1 MDPRQRPTL
10 DRRLGVFKA
19 LAWGLVALL
28 VLIYAWLQ
36 LVRHGEFK
44 QLALQQAVK
53 VRPIAAPRGLV
64 LDRNGHRLVDN
75 RRALHLVVQRE
86 DLPARPEVVEALAQ
100 ALELDPAALARKIQ
114 IYRTAGKGR
123 PLVLKEN
130 LDEAGIALAE
140 RVRARFPFLSVEVA
154 PRRVYLGDELAGHAL
169 GYVGEVDEELMKAKP
184 GLFRLGETIG
194 KEGFEASG
202 NDRLKGVDGQKRI
215 LVDQLGTEVANF
227 GQEDATAGRSLFLT
241 LDAGLQKIMQEAY
254 GEEAGAAVVL
264 DLRDGGILAMYSS
277 PSYDPNLFLNRLSQ
291 DMVDRYLNNPTR
303 PMVNRAIQGIYA
315 PGSTFKLLVALA
327 ALEKGIA
334 TPQTAVYCAG
344 KKNYYGRDFRC
355 DKPTGHGS
363 LSMVQAI
370 AQSCD
375 VYFYELASRMDIDD
389 IYATAEKY
397 GLTERTG
404 IDLPREKRTRIPSR
418 AWKRKAVPK
427 DPKWYAGE
435 TISVGIGQGAV
446 GVTPI
451 GLARFYALL
460 GTRGKLVTPHLFYG
474 FRGDQTNALEPAAPP
489 PFKDTPLDPKHWAV
503 LDEGL
508 REVVQG
514 GTAGAN
520 PFIRE
525 IAKLIPFSGK
535 TGTAQVATFVDKA
548 HYARQAKKFK
558 DHALFA
564 GYAPADRPQ
573 IAFAVVVENAGFGST
588 AAAPIAAKLVKYWF
602 MDRLSNP
609 LPPPRGRMVDPF
621 APAATPAAPAAE
633 GAE

>member
-1 MDPRQRPTL
+1 MDPRQRPL
-10 DRRLGVFKA
+10 LRRRLGVLKV
-19 LAWGLVALL
+19 LAWSLVALL
-28 VLIYAWLQ
+28 VLVYAWLQ

-75 RRALHLVVQRE
+75 RRALHLVIQRE
-86 DLPARPEVVEALAQ
+86 DLPTKTEVIASLAEALA
-100 ALELDPAALARKIQ
+100 LDPVALAKKVQ
-114 IYRTAGKGR
+114 SYRLAGKGR

-130 LDEAGIALAE
+130 LDEAGIAIAE
-140 RVRARFPFLSVEVA
+140 RVRARYPFLSVEVA
-154 PRRVYLGDELAGHAL
+154 PRRVYLGDELAGHVL

-184 GLFRLGETIG
+184 SVFRLGETIG

-227 GQEDATAGRSLFLT
+227 GQADATTGRSLFLT
-241 LDAGLQKIMQEAY
+241 LDAGLQKVAQDAF
-254 GEEAGAAVVL
+254 GQEAGAVVVL
-264 DLRDGGILAMYSS
+264 DLRDGGVLALYSS

-291 DMVDRYLNNPTR
+291 DMVDRYLANNVTR

-327 ALEKGIA
+327 ALEKGVV
-334 TPQTAVYCAG
+334 TPQTVIYCAG
-344 KKNYYGRDFRC
+344 KKNFYGRDFRC
-355 DKPTGHGS
+355 DKPTGHGG
-363 LSMVQAI
+363 LAMVQAI

-375 VYFYELASRMDIDD
+375 VYFYELASRLDVDD

-404 IDLPREKRTRIPSR
+404 IDLPQEKRTRIPSR
-418 AWKRKAVPK
+418 AWKRKTYPK
-427 DPKWYAGE
+427 DPKWYGGE

-446 GVTPI
+446 GVTPL

-460 GTRGKLVTPHLFYG
+460 ATRGKVLTPHLFYG
-474 FRGDQTNALEPAAPP
+474 FRGDQTNELEPAPP
-489 PFKDTPLDPKHWAV
+489 PASKDTQIDPKHWVV
-503 LDEGL
+503 LNEGL
-508 REVVQG
+508 QQVVLT
-514 GTAGAN
+514 GTASTN
-520 PFIRE
+520 PFVRE
-525 IAKLIPFSGK
+525 IAREIPFSGK

-564 GYAPADRPQ
+564 GFAPSEHPQ

-588 AAAPIAAKLVKYWF
+588 SAAPIAAKLVKYWCV
-602 MDRLSNP
+602 DRLANP
-609 LPPPRGRMVDPF
+609 LPAPRGRMVDPF
-621 APAATPAAPAAE
+621 APQQPEAPE
-633 GAE
+633 

>member
-1 MDPRQRPTL
+1 MDPRHRPIL
-10 DRRLGVFKA
+10 RRRIAVLQVM
-19 LAWGLVALL
+19 AWGLVTML

-36 LVRHGEFK
+36 ILRHREF
-44 QLALQQAVK
+44 QQIALQQAVK
-53 VRPIAAPRGLV
+53 IRPIAAPRGLIF
-64 LDRNGHRLVDN
+64 DRNGHRLVDN
-75 RRALHLVVQRE
+75 RRALHLVIQRE
-86 DLPARPEVVEALAQ
+86 DLPDLPSAVQDLAL

-114 IYRTAGKGR
+114 SYRLAGKGR

-130 LDEAGIALAE
+130 LDESGIALAE
-140 RVRARFPFLSVEVA
+140 RLRSRFAFLSVEVA
-154 PRRVYLGDELAGHAL
+154 PRRVYLGDELAGHLL
-169 GYVGEVDEELMKAKP
+169 GYVGEVDEELMKVKP
-184 GLFRLGETIG
+184 GQFHLGETIG

-202 NDRLKGVDGQKRI
+202 NDKLKGVDGQKRI

-227 GQEDATAGRSLFLT
+227 GQVDAVAGRSLYLT
-241 LDAGLQKIMQEAY
+241 LDAGLQKIVQDAY
-254 GEEAGAAVVL
+254 GEEAGAAVVI

-291 DMVDRYLNNPTR
+291 EMVDRYLINPSR

-327 ALEKGIA
+327 ALEKGVI
-334 TPQTAVYCAG
+334 TPQTVIYCAG
-344 KKNYYGRDFRC
+344 KKNFYGRDFRC
-355 DKPTGHGS
+355 DKPTGHGG
-363 LSMVQAI
+363 LNLVQAI

-375 VYFYELASRMDIDD
+375 VYFYEVASRLDIDD

-397 GLTERTG
+397 GLTEKTG
-404 IDLPREKRTRIPSR
+404 VDLLREKRTRIPSR
-418 AWKRKAVPK
+418 EWKRKAAPK

-460 GTRGKLVTPHLFYG
+460 ATQGKLITPHLFYG
-474 FRGDQTNALEPAAPP
+474 FRDEQRGGLEPAPAV
-489 PFKDTPLDPKHWAV
+489 PFKDTPLSQQNWTV
-503 LDEGL
+503 LSEGL
-508 REVVQG
+508 REVVQS
-514 GTAGAN
+514 GTAAAN

-525 IAKLIPFSGK
+525 IAKLVPFSGK

-548 HYARQAKKFK
+548 HYARQTKTLK

-564 GYAPADRPQ
+564 GYAPSDHPQ

-588 AAAPIAAKLVKYWF
+588 AAAPIAAKLVKYWCL
-602 MDRLSNP
+602 DRLSNP
-609 LPPPRGRMVDPF
+609 LPPPRGKLVDPF
-621 APAATPAAPAAE
+621 TPQAE
-633 GAE
+633 VP

>member
-1 MDPRQRPTL
+1 
-10 DRRLGVFKA
+10 
-19 LAWGLVALL
+19 VAVL
-28 VLIYAWLQ
+28 VLVYAWLQ

-44 QLALQQAVK
+44 QLAMQQAVK

-64 LDRNGHRLVDN
+64 FDRNGHRLVDN
-75 RRALHLVVQRE
+75 RRALHLVIQRE
-86 DLPARPEVVEALAQ
+86 DLPTRPEVIEALAQ

-114 IYRTAGKGR
+114 SYRIAGKGR

-140 RVRARFPFLSVEVA
+140 RVRARHPFLSVDVA
-154 PRRVYLGDELAGHAL
+154 PRRVYLGDELAGHVL

-184 GLFRLGETIG
+184 GVFRLGETIG

-202 NDRLKGVDGQKRI
+202 NDKLKGVDGQKRI

-227 GQEDATAGRSLFLT
+227 GQADAAPGRSLFLT
-241 LDAGLQKIMQEAY
+241 LDAGLQKVLQDAY

-291 DMVDRYLNNPTR
+291 EMVDRYLNNPTR
-303 PMVNRAIQGIYA
+303 PMLNRAIQGIYA

-355 DKPTGHGS
+355 DKLSGHGT
-363 LSMVQAI
+363 LAMVQAI

-375 VYFYELASRMDIDD
+375 VYFYELASRMDVDD
-389 IYATAEKY
+389 IHATAEKY
-397 GLTERTG
+397 GLTDRTG
-404 IDLPREKRTRIPSR
+404 VDLPQEKRTRIPSR

-451 GLARFYALL
+451 GLARFYAVLA
-460 GTRGKLVTPHLFYG
+460 TKGKLLTPHLFYG
-474 FRGDQTNALEPAAPP
+474 FRGDQGNELDPAPVAAS
-489 PFKDTPLDPKHWAV
+489 KDTPLDPKHWFV

-508 REVVQG
+508 YEVVRS
-514 GTAGAN
+514 GTAQRSALK
-520 PFIRE
+520 E
-525 IAKLIPFSGK
+525 IAMAGK
-535 TGTAQVATFVDKA
+535 TGTAQVATFVDRA
-548 HYARQAKKFK
+548 HYLRQAKHLK

-564 GYAPADRPQ
+564 GYAPHEKPQ
-573 IAFAVVVENAGFGST
+573 IAFAVVVENAGFG
-588 AAAPIAAKLVKYWF
+588 ADMAAPIAQKLVRYWF
-602 MDRLSNP
+602 IDRLKNP

-621 APAATPAAPAAE
+621 APAPEAAE
-633 GAE
+633 

>member
-1 MDPRQRPTL
+1 M
-10 DRRLGVFKA
+10 A
-19 LAWGLVALL
+19 AWCLVALL
-28 VLIYAWLQ
+28 VTIYAWLQ

-44 QLALQQAVK
+44 QLAMQQAVK

-75 RRALHLVVQRE
+75 RRALHLVIQRE
-86 DLPARPEVVEALAQ
+86 DLPATPGVVASLAE
-100 ALELDPAALARKIQ
+100 ALELDPATLSRKIQ
-114 IYRTAGKGR
+114 SYRLAGKGR

-130 LDEAGIALAE
+130 LDEAGIAIAE

-154 PRRVYLGDELAGHAL
+154 PRRVYLGDELAGHVL

-184 GLFRLGETIG
+184 GIFRLGETIG

-202 NDRLKGVDGQKRI
+202 NDKLKGVDGQRRI

-227 GQEDATAGRSLFLT
+227 GQADATAGRSLFLT
-241 LDAGLQKIMQEAY
+241 LDAGLQKVAQDALGQES
-254 GEEAGAAVVL
+254 GAVVVL
-264 DLRDGGILAMYSS
+264 DLRDGGVLAMYSS

-291 DMVDRYLNNPTR
+291 DMVDRYLANNVTR

-327 ALEKGIA
+327 ALEKGIIS
-334 TPQTAVYCAG
+334 PQTPIYCGG
-344 KKNYYGRDFRC
+344 KKNFYGRDFRC

-404 IDLPREKRTRIPSR
+404 IDLPQEKRTRIPSR
-418 AWKRKAVPK
+418 AWKRRASPR

-460 GTRGKLVTPHLFYG
+460 ATRGKLLTPHLFYG
-474 FRGDQTNALEPAAPP
+474 FRDDQSNALELAPAPP
-489 PFKDTPLDPKHWAV
+489 IRDTPLDPRNWAI

-508 REVVQG
+508 YEVVKS
-514 GTAGAN
+514 GTAAASALK
-520 PFIRE
+520 E
-525 IAKLIPFSGK
+525 ITMAGK
-535 TGTAQVATFVDKA
+535 TGTAQVATFVDRA
-548 HYARQAKKFK
+548 HYARQAKHLK

-564 GYAPADRPQ
+564 GYAPREHPQ
-573 IAFAVVVENAGFGST
+573 IAFVVVVENAGFGASS
-588 AAAPIAAKLVKYWF
+588 AAPIAKKLVQYWF
-602 MDRLSNP
+602 LDRPNNP
-609 LPPPRGRMVDPF
+609 LPPPRGKMVDPF
-621 APAATPAAPAAE
+621 APQQTEAPE
-633 GAE
+633 

>member
-1 MDPRQRPTL
+1 MDPRQRPIL
-10 DRRLGVFKA
+10 RRRLGVLKS
-19 LAWGLVALL
+19 LAWGLVAML
-28 VLIYAWLQ
+28 VLVYAWLQ
-36 LVRHGEFK
+36 LVRHSEFK
-44 QLALQQAVK
+44 QLAMQQAVK
-53 VRPIAAPRGLV
+53 VRPIPAPRGLV

-75 RRALHLVVQRE
+75 RRALHLVIQRE
-86 DLPARPEVVEALAQ
+86 DLPSKPEVVVALAEAL
-100 ALELDPAALARKIQ
+100 EVDPTALARKIQ
-114 IYRTAGKGR
+114 SYRFAGKGR

-130 LDEAGIALAE
+130 LDEVGIALAE

-154 PRRVYLGDELAGHAL
+154 PRRVYLGDELAGHVL
-169 GYVGEVDEELMKAKP
+169 GYVGEVDEPLMKAKP
-184 GLFRLGETIG
+184 DLYRLGETIG

-202 NDRLKGVDGQKRI
+202 NEKLKGVDGQKRI

-241 LDAGLQKIMQEAY
+241 LDAGLQKVAQDAL
-254 GEEAGAAVVL
+254 GEEAGAVVVL
-264 DLRDGGILAMYSS
+264 DLRDGGVLAMYSS

-291 DMVDRYLNNPTR
+291 DMVDRYLANNVTR
-303 PMVNRAIQGIYA
+303 PMVNRPIQGIYA

-327 ALEKGIA
+327 ALEKGIIS
-334 TPQTAVYCAG
+334 PQTPIYCAG
-344 KKNYYGRDFRC
+344 KKNFYGRDFRC

-404 IDLPREKRTRIPSR
+404 IDLPQEKRTRIPSR
-418 AWKRKAVPK
+418 AWKKKAVPK

-446 GVTPI
+446 GVTPL

-460 GTRGKLVTPHLFYG
+460 ATHGKLLTPHLFYG
-474 FRGDQTNALEPAAPP
+474 FRNDEKNELEPAPFTPP
-489 PFKDTPLDPKHWAV
+489 RDTPLDPKHWMV

-508 REVVQG
+508 REVVQS
-514 GTAGAN
+514 GTAAAN
-520 PFIRE
+520 PFVRE

-548 HYARQAKKFK
+548 HYARQAKKLK

-564 GYAPADRPQ
+564 GYAPSEHPQ

-588 AAAPIAAKLVKYWF
+588 SAAPIAAKVVKYWCV
-602 MDRLSNP
+602 DRLSNP
-609 LPPPRGRMVDPF
+609 LPAPRGRMLDPF
-621 APAATPAAPAAE
+621 APQQTEAPE
-633 GAE
+633 

>member
-1 MDPRQRPTL
+1 MDPRQRSL
-10 DRRLGVFKA
+10 LRRRLGVFKV
-19 LAWGLVALL
+19 LAWGQVVAL

-36 LVRHGEFK
+36 LVRHGDYL
-44 QLALQQAVK
+44 QQALQQAVK
-53 VRPIAAPRGLV
+53 VRPIPAPRGLI
-64 LDRNGHRLVDN
+64 LDRNGNRLVDN
-75 RRALHLVVQRE
+75 RRALHLVIQRE
-86 DLPARPEVVEALAQ
+86 DLPTDAGVVAHLAE
-100 ALELDPAALARKIQ
+100 ALELDATALSRKIQ
-114 IYRTAGKGR
+114 SYRQAGKGR
-123 PLVLKEN
+123 PLVLKDN
-130 LDEAGIALAE
+130 LDEMGIALAE

-154 PRRVYLGDELAGHAL
+154 PRRVYLGDELAGHVL
-169 GYVGEVDEELMKAKP
+169 GYVGEVDEILMKANP
-184 GLFRLGETIG
+184 GEYRLGETIG

-202 NDRLKGVDGQKRI
+202 NDKLRGVDGQKRI

-227 GQEDATAGRSLFLT
+227 GQVDAITGHSLFLT
-241 LDAGLQKIMQEAY
+241 LDAGLQRVAQEAM
-254 GEEAGAAVVL
+254 GEEAGAVVVL
-264 DLRDGGILAMYSS
+264 DLRDGSVLALYSS

-291 DMVDRYLNNPTR
+291 DMVDRYLANNETK

-334 TPQTAVYCAG
+334 TPETTIYCAG
-344 KKNYYGRDFRC
+344 KKNFYGRDFRC
-355 DKPTGHGS
+355 DKPTGHGA

-389 IYATAEKY
+389 IYAAAEKY

-404 IDLPREKRTRIPSR
+404 IDLPREKRSRIPSR
-418 AWKRKAVPK
+418 AWKRKASPR

-460 GTRGKLVTPHLFYG
+460 ATRGKLLTPHLFYG
-474 FRGDQTNALEPAAPP
+474 LRDDQTSQLDPAAVVPP
-489 PFKDTPLDPKHWAV
+489 KDTPLSAKLWAT
-503 LDEGL
+503 LDQGL
-508 REVVQG
+508 REVVQT
-514 GTAGAN
+514 GTASTN
-520 PFIRE
+520 PFVRE
-525 IAKLIPFSGK
+525 IAQQVPFSGK

-548 HYARQAKKFK
+548 HYARQAKHLK

-564 GYAPADRPQ
+564 GYAPSDRPQ

-588 AAAPIAAKLVKYWF
+588 SAAPIAAKLTKYWCV
-602 MDRLSNP
+602 DRLVKP

-621 APAATPAAPAAE
+621 APQQEEAPE
-633 GAE
+633 

>member
-1 MDPRQRPTL
+1 MDPRQRPL
-10 DRRLGVFKA
+10 LHRRLGVFKA
-19 LAWGLVALL
+19 FAWCLVASL
-28 VLIYAWLQ
+28 VLVYAWLQ

-44 QLALQQAVK
+44 QLAMQQAVK

-75 RRALHLVVQRE
+75 RRALHLVIQRE
-86 DLPARPEVVEALAQ
+86 DLPTRPEVIEALAL

-114 IYRTAGKGR
+114 SYRIAGKGR

-140 RVRARFPFLSVEVA
+140 RVRARHPFLSVDVA
-154 PRRVYLGDELAGHAL
+154 PRRVYLGDELAGHVL

-184 GLFRLGETIG
+184 GVFRLGETIG

-202 NDRLKGVDGQKRI
+202 NDKLKGVDGQKRI

-227 GQEDATAGRSLFLT
+227 GQADAAPGRSLFLT
-241 LDAGLQKIMQEAY
+241 LDAGLQKVLQDAY

-264 DLRDGGILAMYSS
+264 DLRDGGVLAMYSS

-291 DMVDRYLNNPTR
+291 EMVDRYLNNPTR
-303 PMVNRAIQGIYA
+303 PMLNRAIQGIYA

-334 TPQTAVYCAG
+334 TAQTAVYCAG

-355 DKPTGHGS
+355 DKLSGHGT
-363 LSMVQAI
+363 LAMVQAI

-375 VYFYELASRMDIDD
+375 VYFYELASRMDVDD
-389 IYATAEKY
+389 IHATAEKY
-397 GLTERTG
+397 GLTDRTG
-404 IDLPREKRTRIPSR
+404 VDLPQEKRTRIPSR

-460 GTRGKLVTPHLFYG
+460 ATKGKLLTPHLFYG
-474 FRGDQTNALEPAAPP
+474 FRGDQGHELDPAPVAAP
-489 PFKDTPLDPKHWAV
+489 KDSPLDPKHWSV

-508 REVVQG
+508 YEVVRS
-514 GTAGAN
+514 GTAQRSALK
-520 PFIRE
+520 E
-525 IAKLIPFSGK
+525 ITMAGK
-535 TGTAQVATFVDKA
+535 TGTAQVATFVDRA
-548 HYARQAKKFK
+548 HYLRQAKHLK

-564 GYAPADRPQ
+564 GYAPHEKPQ
-573 IAFAVVVENAGFGST
+573 IAFAVVVENAGFG
-588 AAAPIAAKLVKYWF
+588 ADMAAPIAQKLVRYWF
-602 MDRLSNP
+602 IDRLKNP

-621 APAATPAAPAAE
+621 APAPEVAE
-633 GAE
+633 

>member
-1 MDPRQRPTL
+1 MDPRQRPL
-10 DRRLGVFKA
+10 LRRRLGVFKV
-19 LAWGLVALL
+19 LAWSLVALL
-28 VLIYAWLQ
+28 VLVYAWLQ

-64 LDRNGHRLVDN
+64 LDRNGNRLVDN
-75 RRALHLVVQRE
+75 RRALHLVIQRE
-86 DLPARPEVVEALAQ
+86 DLPTRTEVIATLAEALA
-100 ALELDPAALARKIQ
+100 LDPAALAKKVQ
-114 IYRTAGKGR
+114 IYRLAGKGR

-140 RVRARFPFLSVEVA
+140 RVRARYPFLSVEVA
-154 PRRVYLGDELAGHAL
+154 PRRVYLGDELAGHVL

-184 GLFRLGETIG
+184 SVFRLGETIG

-202 NDRLKGVDGQKRI
+202 NDKLKGLDGQKRI

-227 GQEDATAGRSLFLT
+227 GQADATAGRSLFLT
-241 LDAGLQKIMQEAY
+241 LDAGLQKVAQDAL
-254 GEEAGAAVVL
+254 GEEAGAVVVL
-264 DLRDGGILAMYSS
+264 DLRDGGVLALYSS

-291 DMVDRYLNNPTR
+291 DMVDRYLANNVTR
-303 PMVNRAIQGIYA
+303 PMVDRAIQGIYA

-327 ALEKGIA
+327 ALEKGVV
-334 TPQTAVYCAG
+334 TPQTVIYCAG
-344 KKNYYGRDFRC
+344 KKNFYGRDFRC
-355 DKPTGHGS
+355 DKPTGHGG
-363 LSMVQAI
+363 LAMVQAI

-375 VYFYELASRMDIDD
+375 VYFYELASRLDIDD

-404 IDLPREKRTRIPSR
+404 IDLPQEKRTRIPSR
-418 AWKRKAVPK
+418 AWKRKTYPK
-427 DPKWYAGE
+427 DPKWYGGE

-446 GVTPI
+446 GVTPL

-460 GTRGKLVTPHLFYG
+460 ATKGKVLTPHLFYG
-474 FRGDQTNALEPAAPP
+474 FRGDQSNQLEPAPQPAA
-489 PFKDTPLDPKHWAV
+489 KDTQIDPKHWVV
-503 LDEGL
+503 LNEGL
-508 REVVQG
+508 QQVVLS
-514 GTAGAN
+514 GTASTN
-520 PFIRE
+520 PFVRE
-525 IAKLIPFSGK
+525 IAREIPFSGK

-564 GYAPADRPQ
+564 GFAPSEHPQ

-588 AAAPIAAKLVKYWF
+588 SAAPIAAKLVKYWCV
-602 MDRLSNP
+602 DRLANP

-621 APAATPAAPAAE
+621 APQQPEAPE
-633 GAE
+633 

>member
-1 MDPRQRPTL
+1 MDPRQHPLLR
-10 DRRLGVFKA
+10 RRLGA
-19 LAWGLVALL
+19 LKVMAWGLVALL

-36 LVRHGEFK
+36 LVRHGEFT

-53 VRPIAAPRGLV
+53 VRPIPAPRGLV
-64 LDRNGHRLVDN
+64 LDRNGYRLVDN
-75 RRALHLVVQRE
+75 RRALHLVIQRE
-86 DLPARPEVVEALAQ
+86 DLPAKPEVVAALAG
-100 ALELDPAALARKIQ
+100 ALELDPAALTRKIQ
-114 IYRTAGKGR
+114 IYRLAGKGR

-130 LDEAGIALAE
+130 LDEAGIAIAE

-154 PRRVYLGDELAGHAL
+154 PRRVYLGDDLAGHVL

-184 GLFRLGETIG
+184 GAFHLGETIG

-202 NDRLKGVDGQKRI
+202 NEKLKGVDGQKRI

-227 GQEDATAGRSLFLT
+227 GQEDASAGRSLFLT
-241 LDAGLQKIMQEAY
+241 LDAGLQKVAQDAMGA
-254 GEEAGAAVVL
+254 EAGAVVVL
-264 DLRDGGILAMYSS
+264 DLRDGGVLALYSS

-291 DMVDRYLNNPTR
+291 DMVDRYLANNVTR
-303 PMVNRAIQGIYA
+303 PMVNRATQGIYA

-327 ALEKGIA
+327 ALEKGVI

-344 KKNYYGRDFRC
+344 KKNFYGRDFRC

-404 IDLPREKRTRIPSR
+404 IDLPQEKRTRIPSR
-418 AWKRKAVPK
+418 AWKRKASLR

-460 GTRGKLVTPHLFYG
+460 ATKGKLFTPHLFYG
-474 FRGDQTNALEPAAPP
+474 FRDDRSNELEPAPAPP
-489 PFKDTPLDPKHWAV
+489 PRDTPLDPRNWAI
-503 LDEGL
+503 LEEGL
-508 REVVQG
+508 YEVVRG
-514 GTAGAN
+514 GTAAASALK
-520 PFIRE
+520 E
-525 IAKLIPFSGK
+525 ITMVGK
-535 TGTAQVATFVDKA
+535 TGTAQVATFVDRA
-548 HYARQAKKFK
+548 HYVRQAKILK

-564 GYAPADRPQ
+564 GYAPREHPQ
-573 IAFAVVVENAGFGST
+573 IAFVVVVENAGFGASS
-588 AAAPIAAKLVKYWF
+588 AAPIAKKLVQYWF
-602 MDRLSNP
+602 LDRPQNP

-621 APAATPAAPAAE
+621 APQLVEAPE
-633 GAE
+633 

>member
-1 MDPRQRPTL
+1 MDPRQRPL
-10 DRRLGVFKA
+10 LHRRLGVLKA
-19 LAWGLVALL
+19 LAWSLVASLIL
-28 VLIYAWLQ
+28 VYAWLQ

-44 QLALQQAVK
+44 QLAMQQAVK

-75 RRALHLVVQRE
+75 RRALHLVIQRE
-86 DLPARPEVVEALAQ
+86 DLPTRPEEVEALAL
-100 ALELDPAALARKIQ
+100 ALELDPAALARKVQ
-114 IYRTAGKGR
+114 SYRVAGKGR

-140 RVRARFPFLSVEVA
+140 RVRARYSFLSVDVA
-154 PRRVYLGDELAGHAL
+154 PRRVYLGDELAGHVL

-184 GLFRLGETIG
+184 GVFRLGETIG

-202 NDRLKGVDGQKRI
+202 NDKLKGVDGQKRI

-227 GQEDATAGRSLFLT
+227 GQADAAPGRSLFLT
-241 LDAGLQKIMQEAY
+241 LDAGLQKVLKDAY

-291 DMVDRYLNNPTR
+291 EMVDRYLNNPTR
-303 PMVNRAIQGIYA
+303 PMLNRAIQGIYA

-334 TPQTAVYCAG
+334 TAQTAVYCAG

-355 DKPTGHGS
+355 DKLSGHGT

-375 VYFYELASRMDIDD
+375 VYFYELAARMDVDD
-389 IYATAEKY
+389 IHATAEKY
-397 GLTERTG
+397 GLTDRTDV
-404 IDLPREKRTRIPSR
+404 DLPQEKRTRIPSR

-451 GLARFYALL
+451 GLARFYAVLA
-460 GTRGKLVTPHLFYG
+460 TRGKLLTPHLFYG
-474 FRGDQTNALEPAAPP
+474 FRGDQGNELEPAPVAPP
-489 PFKDTPLDPKHWAV
+489 RDTPLDPRHWSI

-508 REVVQG
+508 FEVMRS
-514 GTAGAN
+514 GTARGSALK
-520 PFIRE
+520 E
-525 IAKLIPFSGK
+525 ITMAGK
-535 TGTAQVATFVDKA
+535 TGTAQVATFVDRA
-548 HYARQAKKFK
+548 HYVRQAKHLK

-564 GYAPADRPQ
+564 GYAPHEKPQ
-573 IAFAVVVENAGFGST
+573 IAFAVVVENAGFG
-588 AAAPIAAKLVKYWF
+588 ADMAAPIAKKLVQYWF
-602 MDRLSNP
+602 LDRLKSP

-621 APAATPAAPAAE
+621 APAPEAAE
-633 GAE
+633 

>member
-1 MDPRQRPTL
+1 MDPRQRPL
-10 DRRLGVFKA
+10 LHRRLGVFKA
-19 LAWGLVALL
+19 LTWSLVALL
-28 VLIYAWLQ
+28 VMIYAWLQ
-36 LVRHGEFK
+36 LVRHGEFR

-53 VRPIAAPRGLV
+53 IRPIAAPRGLV

-75 RRALHLVVQRE
+75 RRALHLVIQRE
-86 DLPARPEVVEALAQ
+86 DLPARTEDIQALAR
-100 ALELDPAALARKIQ
+100 ALELDPAALMRKVQ
-114 IYRTAGKGR
+114 SYRLAGKGR

-140 RVRARFPFLSVEVA
+140 RVRARFPFLSVDVA

-169 GYVGEVDEELMKAKP
+169 GYVGEVDEELMKARP

-202 NDRLKGVDGQKRI
+202 NDKLKGVDGQKRI

-227 GQEDATAGRSLFLT
+227 GQEDATAGRSLYLT
-241 LDAGLQKIMQEAY
+241 LDAGLQKVLQDAY
-254 GEEAGAAVVL
+254 GEEAGAAVVI

-291 DMVDRYLNNPTR
+291 EMVDRYLNNPTR
-303 PMVNRAIQGIYA
+303 PMINRAIQGIYA

-334 TPQTAVYCAG
+334 TPQTVVYCAG

-363 LSMVQAI
+363 LAMVQAI

-375 VYFYELASRMDIDD
+375 VYFYELAARMDVDD
-389 IYATAEKY
+389 IHATAEKY

-418 AWKRKAVPK
+418 AWKRQAVPK

-446 GVTPI
+446 GVTPL

-460 GTRGKLVTPHLFYG
+460 ATRGKLITPHLFRG
-474 FRGDQTNALEPAAPP
+474 FRDDHSNALEAAATA
-489 PFKDTPLDPKHWAV
+489 PFRDTPLDPRNWAV

-508 REVVQG
+508 HEVVQS
-514 GTAGAN
+514 GTAAAN

-525 IAKLIPFSGK
+525 IARETPFAGK

-548 HYARQAKKFK
+548 HYARQAKHLK

-564 GYAPADRPQ
+564 GYAPRDRPQ

-588 AAAPIAAKLVKYWF
+588 AAAPIAAKAVKYWC
-602 MDRLSNP
+602 MDRLRNP
-609 LPPPRGRMVDPF
+609 LPAPRGRLVDPF
-621 APAATPAAPAAE
+621 APAPPPPAEAPE
-633 GAE
+633 

>member
-1 MDPRQRPTL
+1 MDPRQRPL
-10 DRRLGVFKA
+10 LRRRLEVLRA
-19 LAWGLVALL
+19 MTWSLVGLL
-28 VLIYAWLQ
+28 VLIYARLQ
-36 LVRHGEFK
+36 LVRHGELSE
-44 QLALQQAVK
+44 QALQQAVK
-53 VRPIAAPRGLV
+53 VRPIPAPRGLV
-64 LDRNGHRLVDN
+64 LDRNGNRLVDN
-75 RRALHLVVQRE
+75 RRALHLVIQRE
-86 DLPARPEVVEALAQ
+86 DLPTKPDVVASLAA
-100 ALELDPAALARKIQ
+100 ALELDPAALSRKIQ
-114 IYRTAGKGR
+114 SYWQAGKGR

-130 LDEAGIALAE
+130 LDEGGIALAE
-140 RVRARFPFLSVEVA
+140 RIRARFPFLSVEVA
-154 PRRVYLGDELAGHAL
+154 PRRVYLGDELAGHVM
-169 GYVGEVDEELMKAKP
+169 GYVGEVDEQLMKAKP
-184 GLFRLGETIG
+184 DVYRLGETIG

-202 NDRLKGVDGQKRI
+202 NDKLKGVDGQKRI

-227 GQEDATAGRSLFLT
+227 GQVDAQTGRSLFLT
-241 LDAGLQKIMQEAY
+241 LDAGLQKVAQDAMGQ
-254 GEEAGAAVVL
+254 EAGAVVVL
-264 DLRDGGILAMYSS
+264 DLRDGGVLAMYSS

-291 DMVDRYLNNPTR
+291 DMVDRYLANNVTR

-315 PGSTFKLLVALA
+315 PGSTFKLLIAIA
-327 ALEKGIA
+327 ALEKGVV
-334 TPQTAVYCAG
+334 TPQTPIFCG
-344 KKNYYGRDFRC
+344 GRKNFYGRDFRC

-363 LSMVQAI
+363 LNMVQAI

-404 IDLPREKRTRIPSR
+404 IDLPQEKRTRIPSR
-418 AWKRKAVPK
+418 EWKRKAVPK

-460 GTRGKLVTPHLFYG
+460 ATRGKLLTPHLFYG
-474 FRGDQTNALEPAAPP
+474 FRDDQTNALEPATPP
-489 PFKDTPLDPKHWAV
+489 GFKDTPLDPKIWTV

-508 REVVQG
+508 HEVVQS
-514 GTAGAN
+514 GTAAAN

-525 IAKLIPFSGK
+525 IAKEIPFAGK

-548 HYARQAKKFK
+548 HYARQAKKLK

-564 GYAPADRPQ
+564 GYAPRDHPQ

-588 AAAPIAAKLVKYWF
+588 AAAPVAAKLAKYWCV
-602 MDRLSNP
+602 DRLTNP
-609 LPPPRGRMVDPF
+609 LPAPRGKMVDPF
-621 APAATPAAPAAE
+621 APQQAQEPEASE
-633 GAE
+633 

>member
-1 MDPRQRPTL
+1 MDPRQRPL
-10 DRRLGVFKA
+10 LRRRLGVFKA
-19 LAWGLVALL
+19 MTWSLVALL

-44 QLALQQAVK
+44 QLAMQQAIK
-53 VRPIAAPRGLV
+53 VRPIPAPRGLV

-75 RRALHLVVQRE
+75 RRALHLVIQRE
-86 DLPARPEVVEALAQ
+86 DLPTKPDVIASLAEALEWDA
-100 ALELDPAALARKIQ
+100 AALSRKIQ
-114 IYRTAGKGR
+114 SYRLAGKGR

-130 LDEAGIALAE
+130 LDEAGIAIAE
-140 RVRARFPFLSVEVA
+140 RIRARFPFLSVEVA
-154 PRRVYLGDELAGHAL
+154 PRRVYLGDELAGHVL
-169 GYVGEVDEELMKAKP
+169 GYVGEVDEELMKVKP
-184 GLFRLGETIG
+184 GVFHLGETIG
-194 KEGFEASG
+194 KEGFESAG
-202 NDRLKGVDGQKRI
+202 NDKLKGVDGQKRI

-227 GQEDATAGRSLFLT
+227 GQNDALTGRSLFLT
-241 LDAGLQKIMQEAY
+241 LDAGLQKIAQDAMGQES
-254 GEEAGAAVVL
+254 GAVVVL
-264 DLRDGGILAMYSS
+264 DLRDGGVLAMYSS

-291 DMVDRYLNNPTR
+291 DMVDRYLANNVTR

-327 ALEKGIA
+327 ALEKGII
-334 TPQTAVYCAG
+334 TPQTPIYCAG
-344 KKNYYGRDFRC
+344 KKNFYGRDFRC

-397 GLTERTG
+397 GLTERTN
-404 IDLPREKRTRIPSR
+404 IDLPQEKRTRIPSR
-418 AWKRKAVPK
+418 AWKKKAAPK

-451 GLARFYALL
+451 GLARFYAMLA
-460 GTRGKLVTPHLFYG
+460 TRGKLISPHLFYG
-474 FRGDQTNALEPAAPP
+474 FRDDQTNKLEPAVSPA
-489 PFKDTPLDPKHWAV
+489 FKDTPIDQKNWTV

-508 REVVQG
+508 REVVQS
-514 GTAGAN
+514 GTASAN

-525 IAKLIPFSGK
+525 IAKQIPFSGK

-548 HYARQAKKFK
+548 HYARQAKKLK

-564 GYAPADRPQ
+564 GYAPSDHPQ
-573 IAFAVVVENAGFGST
+573 IAFVVVVENAGFGST
-588 AAAPIAAKLVKYWF
+588 AAAPVAAKMVKYWCV
-602 MDRLSNP
+602 DRLSNP

-621 APAATPAAPAAE
+621 APQQPPQAE
-633 GAE
+633 VAE

>member
-1 MDPRQRPTL
+1 MDPRQHPLLR
-10 DRRLGVFKA
+10 RRLAVIKGM
-19 LAWGLVALL
+19 AWSLVALL
-28 VLIYAWLQ
+28 VLVYAWLQ
-36 LVRHGEFK
+36 LVRHGEFQ

-53 VRPIAAPRGLV
+53 VRPVPAPRGLV

-75 RRALHLVVQRE
+75 RRALHLVIQRE
-86 DLPARPEVVEALAQ
+86 DLPTGSEVITTLAEALAVDPM
-100 ALELDPAALARKIQ
+100 ALTRKIQ
-114 IYRTAGKGR
+114 SYRLAGKGR

-130 LDEAGIALAE
+130 LDEAGIAIAE

-154 PRRVYLGDELAGHAL
+154 PRRVYLGDELAGHVL
-169 GYVGEVDEELMKAKP
+169 GYVGEVDEELMKARP
-184 GLFRLGETIG
+184 GSFRLGETIG

-202 NDRLKGVDGQKRI
+202 NDKLKGQDGQKRI

-227 GQEDATAGRSLFLT
+227 GQIDAVAGHSLYLT
-241 LDAGLQKIMQEAY
+241 LDAGLQKVAQDAL
-254 GEEAGAAVVL
+254 GEEAGAVVVL
-264 DLRDGGILAMYSS
+264 DLRDGGVLAMYSS

-291 DMVDRYLNNPTR
+291 DMVDRYLANNVTR

-334 TPQTAVYCAG
+334 TPQTQIYCAG
-344 KKNYYGRDFRC
+344 KKNFYNRDFRC
-355 DKPTGHGS
+355 DKPTGHGN
-363 LSMVQAI
+363 LNMVQAI

-375 VYFYELASRMDIDD
+375 VYFYELASRLDIDD
-389 IYATAEKY
+389 IHATAEKY

-404 IDLPREKRTRIPSR
+404 IDLPQEKRTRIPSR
-418 AWKRKAVPK
+418 AWKRKAFPR

-446 GVTPI
+446 GVTPL

-460 GTRGKLVTPHLFYG
+460 ATRGKLLTPHLFYG
-474 FRGDQTNALEPAAPP
+474 YRDDQSNALEPGAPP
-489 PFKDTPLDPKHWAV
+489 PFKDTPLDPKHWFV

-508 REVVQG
+508 REVVQS
-514 GTAGAN
+514 GTAAAN
-520 PFIRE
+520 PFVRE
-525 IAKLIPFSGK
+525 IASEIPFSGK

-548 HYARQAKKFK
+548 HYARQAKKLK

-564 GYAPADRPQ
+564 GYAPSEHPQ

-588 AAAPIAAKLVKYWF
+588 SAAPIAAKVVKYWF
-602 MDRLSNP
+602 VDRLANP
-609 LPPPRGRMVDPF
+609 LPPPRGKLVDPF
-621 APAATPAAPAAE
+621 VPPPAEAPE
-633 GAE
+633 

>member
-1 MDPRQRPTL
+1 MDPRQRPL
-10 DRRLGVFKA
+10 LRRRLGVFRV
-19 LAWGLVALL
+19 LTWSLVALL
-28 VLIYAWLQ
+28 VVVYAWLQ

-53 VRPIAAPRGLV
+53 VRPIPAPRGLV

-75 RRALHLVVQRE
+75 RRALHLVIQRE
-86 DLPARPEVVEALAQ
+86 DLPTRTEVVTALAES
-100 ALELDPAALARKIQ
+100 LSLDPAALARKIQ
-114 IYRTAGKGR
+114 SYRLAGKGR

-130 LDEAGIALAE
+130 LDEFGIALAG
-140 RVRARFPFLSVEVA
+140 RVRARYPFLSVEVA
-154 PRRVYLGDELAGHAL
+154 PRRVYLGDELAGHVL
-169 GYVGEVDEELMKAKP
+169 GYVGEVDEPLMKAKP
-184 GLFRLGETIG
+184 DLFRLGETIG

-202 NDRLKGVDGQKRI
+202 NDKLKGVDGQKRI

-227 GQEDATAGRSLFLT
+227 GQEDATAGRSLYLT
-241 LDAGLQKIMQEAY
+241 LDAGMQKVAQDAM
-254 GEEAGAAVVL
+254 GEEAGAVVVL
-264 DLRDGGILAMYSS
+264 DLRDGGILAMYSG

-291 DMVDRYLNNPTR
+291 DMVDRYLANNLTR
-303 PMVNRAIQGIYA
+303 PMVNRPIQGIYA

-327 ALEKGIA
+327 ALEKGIIS
-334 TPQTAVYCAG
+334 PQTPIYCAG
-344 KKNYYGRDFRC
+344 KKNFYGRDFRC
-355 DKPTGHGS
+355 DKPTGHG
-363 LSMVQAI
+363 LVSMVQAI

-375 VYFYELASRMDIDD
+375 VYFYELASRMDVDVIH
-389 IYATAEKY
+389 ATAEKY

-404 IDLPREKRTRIPSR
+404 IDLPQEKRTRIPSR
-418 AWKRKAVPK
+418 EWKRKAVPK

-446 GVTPI
+446 GVTPL

-460 GTRGKLVTPHLFYG
+460 ATKGKLLTPHLFHG
-474 FRGDQTNALEPAAPP
+474 FRDDQSNSLEPAPAPP
-489 PFKDTPLDPKHWAV
+489 ARDTPLDPRHWAI
-503 LDEGL
+503 LNEGL
-508 REVVQG
+508 AEVVLS
-514 GTAGAN
+514 GTASTN
-520 PFIRE
+520 PFVRE
-525 IAKLIPFSGK
+525 IAREIPFSGK

-564 GYAPADRPQ
+564 GFAPREHPQ

-602 MDRLSNP
+602 VDRLANP

-621 APAATPAAPAAE
+621 APQPKE
-633 GAE
+633 DQE